1 MSNKFVP
8 RIYIVDELYKSAV
21 VKHNKSKAHYLRS
34 VMRLNVGE
42 QVFLFNENNGEY
54 LAKIKTLSKS
64 SVEFEVLNCVRKPYF
79 GYDITLLN
87 APIHKDN
94 FRFVVEKGT
103 ELGVRKFRPVITDR
117 TNAPKVRIDKAR
129 EHIMGSVEQCER
141 LDIPEINH
149 EEKLSAVMRRWD
161 KNIPIIYCC
170 ERGGENIN
178 DITAEISNKPIAI
191 LVGPEGG
198 FSDDEHNWVSKQE
211 HIYPISLGPRIMRAE
226 TASIAVLSALQA
238 TVGDWCDTIN
248 YIG

>member
-8 RIYIVDELYKSAV
+8 RIYIVDELYKTAV
-21 VKHNKSKAHYLRS
+21 VEHSKSKAHYLRS

-64 SVEFEVLNCVRKPYF
+64 NVEFEVLNCVRKPYF

-103 ELGVRKFRPVITDR
+103 ELGVRKFRPVITER

-129 EHIMGSVEQCER
+129 EYIMVSVEQCER

-170 ERGGENIN
+170 ERGGKNIN
-178 DITAEISNKPIAI
+178 DITAEINNKPIAI
-191 LVGPEGG
+191 LVGPESG
-198 FSDDEHNWVSKQE
+198 FSDDEHNWLSKQE
-211 HIYPISLGPRIMRAE
+211 HIYPISLGPRIMHAE

-248 YIG
+248 HIG

>member
-8 RIYIVDELYKSAV
+8 RIYIIGELYETAV
-21 VKHNKSKAHYLRS
+21 VEHNKSKVHYLRS
-34 VMRLNVGE
+34 VMKLNVGE

-54 LAKIKTLSKS
+54 LAKIITLSKS
-64 SVEFEVLNCVRKPYF
+64 IVEFDVLHRVRNPYF

-103 ELGVRKFRPVITDR
+103 ELGVRKFRPVITER

-129 EHIMGSVEQCER
+129 EHIMGSVEQCKR

-149 EEKLSAVMRRWD
+149 EEKLSTVMRRWD

-170 ERGGENIN
+170 ERGGKNIN
-178 DITAEISNKPIAI
+178 DITTEISNKPIAI

-198 FSDDEHNWVSKQE
+198 FSDDEHKWLSKQE
-211 HIYPISLGPRIMRAE
+211 HIYSISLGPRIMRSE

-238 TVGDWCDTIN
+238 TIGDWCDSIN

>member
-8 RIYIVDELYKSAV
+8 RIYIFDKLYETAV
-21 VKHNKSKAHYLRS
+21 VEHNKSKAHYLRS
-34 VMRLNVGE
+34 VMRLNIGE

-64 SVEFEVLNCVRKPYF
+64 TVEFEVLNCVRKPYF

-87 APIHKDN
+87 SPIHKDN

-103 ELGVRKFRPVITDR
+103 ELGVRNFFPVITER
-117 TNAPKVRIDKAR
+117 TNAPKIRIDKAR
-129 EHIMGSVEQCER
+129 EHIMYSAEQCER

-149 EEKLSAVMRRWD
+149 EEKLSSIMRRWN

-170 ERGGENIN
+170 ERGGKNIN
-178 DITAEISNKPIAI
+178 DIATEIINKPIAI

-198 FSDDEHNWVSKQE
+198 FSNDEHKWLSKQE

-238 TVGDWCDTIN
+238 IVGDWCDTIN